1 LNRYIRWPSDWDT
14 IVTNIEKLKSI
25 TDHLSVNITATIINV
40 TRLYE
45 LVSFLETVL
54 PSPATILINEVTYG
68 PYVPFNF
75 PDRELAIEKISLL
88 KNTHSYAHEEIFKN
102 KVDYFISVFENS
114 HSDKAQL
121 KEFFKFNDLLDNHRG
136 VYLKDIVPELE
147 KFRHE

>member
-1 LNRYIRWPSDWDT
+1 MTAPNIVGVTTITGKTDIFSLGDT
-14 IVTNIEKLKSI
+14 
-25 TDHLSVNITATIINV
+25 
-40 TRLYE
+40 
-45 LVSFLETVL
+45 
-54 PSPATILINEVTYG
+54 SPATILINEVTSG

-88 KNTHSYAHEEIFKN
+88 KNTYSYAHEEMFKN

-114 HSDKAQL
+114 HSNKAQL